1 VNYARPSTLGALL
14 RDRAAHPDW
23 LLVAGGTDVMV
34 PINFGSSRPQ
44 GLIDASRV
52 EGLADVEHCAEGGV
66 RLGAG
71 VTFARIERELTGAL
85 PGLAVAARAV
95 ASPQIRAVATIGGNL
110 GTASPAGDA
119 HPVLLAAGSTV
130 ELQSLHGR
138 RSVPCED
145 FFLGPGRTAL
155 GPDEVITSV
164 FVPRSASVSQQF
176 AKIGPRNAMVI
187 SVASLGLVI
196 DWEEQTVGV
205 GLGSVGPTPLRAP
218 EAEEH
223 LRGLLFEGASTA
235 FDVPRREID
244 EFARLTAVAARP
256 IDDVRGTA
264 AYRRHT
270 VGLMARR
277 CLTWALQDQARGVA
291 A

>member
-1 VNYARPSTLGALL
+1 MSYVRPSTLPDLL
-14 RDRAAHPDW
+14 RERAAHPDW

-34 PINFGSSRPQ
+34 PINFGTSRPP

-52 EGLADVEHCAEGGV
+52 EGLAAVEATQGGI

-71 VTFARIERELTGAL
+71 VTFARIERELAGTL

-130 ELQSLHGR
+130 ELASVRGT
-138 RSVPCED
+138 RSVPCAS
-145 FFLGPGRTAL
+145 FFVGPGRTVL
-155 GPDEVITSV
+155 DHDEVITSV
-164 FVPRSASVSQQF
+164 LVPRSGAVSQQF

-196 DWEEQTVGV
+196 DWEAQTVGV

-218 EAEEH
+218 AAEEH
-223 LRGLLFEGASTA
+223 LRGLLFATSRTVV
-235 FDVPRREID
+235 DVPRQEVD
-244 EFARLTAVAARP
+244 EFARLVAGAARP

-270 VGLMARR
+270 IGLMARR
-277 CLTWALQDQARGVA
+277 CLTWALHDQDKEVA

>member
-1 VNYARPSTLGALL
+1 VTYARPTTLEELV
-14 RDRAAHPDW
+14 RERAAHPDW
-23 LLVAGGTDVMV
+23 LIVAGGTDVMV
-34 PINFGSSRPQ
+34 PINFGSSRPA
-44 GLIDASRV
+44 GLIDVSRV
-52 EGLADVEHCAEGGV
+52 SELDHVETAAGGL

-71 VTFARIERELTGAL
+71 VTFARIERELAGDL

-119 HPVLLAAGSTV
+119 HPVLLAAGSSV
-130 ELQSLHGR
+130 EITSARGS
-138 RSVPCED
+138 RSVPYAE
-145 FFLGPGRTAL
+145 FFLGPGRSVLAA
-155 GPDEVITSV
+155 DEVIVSV
-164 FVPRSASVSQQF
+164 SVPRSAHVSQQF

-187 SVASLGLVI
+187 AVASLGLVI
-196 DWEEQTVGV
+196 DWADQRVGV

-218 EAEEH
+218 AAEEL
-223 LRGLLFEGASTA
+223 LRQVLFAGTEGGTP
-235 FDVPRREID
+235 VPRREVD
-244 EFARLTAVAARP
+244 EFARLVAGAARP

-277 CLTWALQDQARGVA
+277 CLTWALHEQKLEVA